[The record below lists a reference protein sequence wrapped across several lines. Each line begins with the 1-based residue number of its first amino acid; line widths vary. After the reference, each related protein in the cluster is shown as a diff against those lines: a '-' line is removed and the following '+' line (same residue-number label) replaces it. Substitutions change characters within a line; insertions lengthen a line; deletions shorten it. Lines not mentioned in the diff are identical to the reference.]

1 MSDIVLQH
9 CCMSLKNFICIINC
23 MIFFVNC
30 SLMIIIVSFTY
41 QHHNKLFTPVGFKNS
56 SFEHFGERA
65 LMENKEQREIKSR
78 LQRIEDELSKLHN
91 PEEIEVTGRLFR
103 VTQTPLRPILLVLNM
118 AKKFCIEWSY
128 ICHKTK
134 LWLFCMNFVA
144 ICWFQFKLWYTYIY
158 SVMLELNFI
167 SYQSLILSH
176 YRYCNKNI

>member
-91 PEEIEVTGRLFR
+91 PEEIEVTGGGSSGS
-103 VTQTPLRPILLVLNM
+103 LRHHSGR
-118 AKKFCIEWSY
+118 F
-128 ICHKTK
+128 
-134 LWLFCMNFVA
+134 
-144 ICWFQFKLWYTYIY
+144 CWFKTWPRNSVLSDLIFAIKL
-158 SVMLELNFI
+158 
-167 SYQSLILSH
+167 SYDFLV
-176 YRYCNKNI
+176 